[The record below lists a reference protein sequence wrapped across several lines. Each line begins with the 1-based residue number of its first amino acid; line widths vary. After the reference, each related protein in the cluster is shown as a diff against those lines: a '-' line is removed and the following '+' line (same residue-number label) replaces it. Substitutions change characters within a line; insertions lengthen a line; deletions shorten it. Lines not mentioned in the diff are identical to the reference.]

1 MRYFLFGFCWAVSFA
16 SFGQQESSPDGF
28 AYLTGDQIAS
38 DLDSLSAWILKLHPA
53 PFAQCAPEEWTA
65 SLDKNKRL
73 ARGGGNVFT
82 AAKAYSDLMSL
93 LKDSHTGIALQSF
106 ANTLASSNGQIP
118 IEIATVENKTVVVQD
133 WSKELDRG
141 AVVSSIAGISSRSL
155 LGMSLS
161 IVSQEGDALVSRVR
175 MADKLWNDL
184 APFALGASVGDTLS
198 LILGVNDSLPSKTS
212 VVAKAYLDSI
222 KLAADKRD
230 VSWERLPEHPD
241 IIHLTIR
248 SFHPEQER
256 KFKREL
262 KHCFQAIYR
271 AEKKSEN
278 AITGI
283 VLDLR
288 QNSGGHIALMAEV
301 LPYLASEATR
311 IPYGAQIKHSDIAR
325 DQLSHPWIGGSVF
338 SFGYDRNFMRLNK
351 AIRDKNQHSMSF
363 VPFENPITPKKRLN
377 YAGPVVMV
385 LDGLSASASVSFA
398 AWFVRSGRGK
408 TIGEPPMGGISGTFG
423 NPVRLTLPSSKLQF
437 NVATARYYT
446 EEPIRWQT
454 KPLLPDFPIAM
465 TIEDHQL
472 HRDPFLEKAVEWLHH
487 AE

>member
-1 MRYFLFGFCWAVSFA
+1 MKHFLLGFFWAISFVSL
-16 SFGQQESSPDGF
+16 GQQEATPDGF
-28 AYLTGDQIAS
+28 TYLTGDQIAR
-38 DLDSLSAWILKLHPA
+38 DLDSLSAWVLKLHPA
-53 PFAQCAPEEWTA
+53 PFAQCSPDEWTA

-82 AAKAYSDLMSL
+82 AAKAYSDLTRL

-133 WSKELDRG
+133 WTKELVRG
-141 AVVSSIAGISSRSL
+141 SVVSSIGGIPSRSL

-161 IVSQEGDALVSRVR
+161 LVSQEGDALVSRVR

-184 APFALGASVGDTLS
+184 APFALGAVAGDSLP
-198 LILGVNDSLPSKTS
+198 LILGANDSLPAKTT

-222 KLAADKRD
+222 KLTARKRD
-230 VSWERLPEHPD
+230 ISWERLTEHPD
-241 IIHLTIR
+241 IVHLSIR
-248 SFHPEQER
+248 SFHPEQVR

-262 KHCFQAIYR
+262 KLCFRTIYR
-271 AEKKSEN
+271 AEKKSKN
-278 AITGI
+278 SIRGI

-311 IPYGAQIKHSDIAR
+311 IPFGAQIKHSEVAR
-325 DQLSHPWIGGSVF
+325 HQLSQPWSGGTAF
-338 SFGYDRNFMRLNK
+338 SCGYDRNFVHLNK
-351 AIRDKNQHSMSF
+351 AIRDLNQHRMSF
-363 VPFENPITPKKRLN
+363 VPFENPIIPKKRLN
-377 YAGPVVMV
+377 YSGPVAMV

-408 TIGEPPMGGISGTFG
+408 TIGEPPMGSISGTFG

-465 TIEDHQL
+465 TIEDYKRN
-472 HRDPFLEKAVEWLHH
+472 RDPFLEKAVEWLRR